1 MGGRF
6 FKGCRFARGG
16 REVVFFQ
23 TTPWWKGF
31 GLMRHRGQIFIQVSF
46 N

>member
-6 FKGCRFARGG
+6 FKGCRFATGG

-23 TTPWWKGF
+23 TTARWKGSVTIEVNN
-31 GLMRHRGQIFIQVSF
+31 RIFF
-46 N
+46 D

>member
-16 REVVFFQ
+16 REVAFFQ
-23 TTPWWKGF
+23 TTPDEKG
-31 GLMRHRGQIFIQVSF
+31 

>member
-6 FKGCRFARGG
+6 FKGCRFATGG

-23 TTPWWKGF
+23 TAADGKGRW
-31 GLMRHRGQIFIQVSF
+31 L
-46 N
+46 